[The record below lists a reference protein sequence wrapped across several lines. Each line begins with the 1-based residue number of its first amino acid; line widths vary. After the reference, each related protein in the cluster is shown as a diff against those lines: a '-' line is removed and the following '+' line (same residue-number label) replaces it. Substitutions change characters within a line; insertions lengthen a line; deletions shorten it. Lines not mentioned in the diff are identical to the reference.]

1 MVNNNIVHTFNKIVM
16 DNNQF
21 IFNKF
26 VTGKNFLGRA
36 SELKAFCNLVG
47 QGENVAI
54 FEPPKTGKTS
64 FIMNAFYNMS
74 VSGASFTPVVC
85 SLLPVRSRTQFA
97 LRFGSAVLNAFGKTY
112 EEHSTNVGKY
122 LSDTHFVFDP
132 EAFVSSG
139 DLLSAN
145 WDIDDNDLKAV
156 FKLPYRLARDKSSK
170 AVVVLEEFQNI
181 NFSEDPDSIC
191 GLLHS
196 IFSTLEDE
204 FTGCCAYVFTGS
216 EVNAMKD
223 IFTQRKLFYRRVSV
237 LHLEPLATRDIIDHS
252 VKCFLSSGKVLDRE
266 LMIGICHLFKDNIY
280 YINHF
285 CFICDSLSKGYIM
298 EATLK
303 EALET
308 LISIYEPGFVAT
320 MNSLTN
326 FQMSLLRA
334 IIDGHDKFSSADVIA
349 RYGLN
354 SSANVRRLKDALCK
368 KEIITFDDN
377 DNPLFLDP
385 LLEYWV
391 RKYYFKIAE

>member
-1 MVNNNIVHTFNKIVM
+1 M

-36 SELKAFCNLVG
+36 SEVKVFQNLVE

-54 FEPPKTGKTS
+54 FEPPKAGKTS

-74 VSGASFTPVVC
+74 ISGVNFTPVIC
-85 SLLPVRSRTQFA
+85 SLLSVRSRTQLA
-97 LRFGSAVLNAFGKTY
+97 LRFGSAVLSAFGKTHG
-112 EEHSTNVGKY
+112 EHSANVNRY
-122 LSDTHFVFDP
+122 LSDTHLVFDP
-132 EAFVSSG
+132 EAFVFGG
-139 DLLSAN
+139 DILSAN
-145 WDIDDNDLKAV
+145 WDIDDDDLKAV
-156 FKLPYRLARDKSSK
+156 FMLPYRLSKDKASK
-170 AVVVLEEFQNI
+170 AVIVFEEFQNI

-191 GLLHS
+191 GLLYR
-196 IFSTLEDE
+196 IFDTLEED
-204 FTGCCAYVFTGS
+204 FRGKCAYVFTGS

-223 IFTQRKLFYRRVSV
+223 IFTQRKLFYRRVST
-237 LHLEPLATRDIIDHS
+237 LHLKPLDARDIIDHA

-266 LMIGICHLFKDNIY
+266 LMLGVCRLLKCNIY

-285 CFICDSLSKGYIM
+285 CFICDALSKGYIM
-298 EATLK
+298 ETTLK
-303 EALET
+303 EALEA
-308 LISIYEPGFVAT
+308 LIAIYEPGFIAT

-334 IIDGHDKFSSADVIA
+334 IIDGHDKFSSSDVIN

-368 KEIITFDDN
+368 KEIITFDES
-377 DNPLFLDP
+377 DNPQFLDP
-385 LLEYWV
+385 LFEYWT
-391 RKYYFKIAE
+391 RRFYFKLAE